1 MEVRDQMTTKN
12 SRKAGITVLAVL
24 AALAVPLSGQAGAVA
39 GGTVTGDK
47 TLGAADIPCGG
58 SVPVTVTLNAE
69 TGIAGNPVDI
79 ELVLDR
85 SGSMQGQ
92 AIIDL
97 KVAAKTFVDIIDEA
111 TDGSLDGVI
120 ANGSRVGMVSFAS
133 TASVDVPLTSDAN
146 AVKSAIDGLVA
157 ANNTNH
163 SAGIST
169 GQAQLAGSIPANS
182 KKMVI
187 LTDGETTVGGDA
199 SDDAANARAAGTE
212 IFGIGLR
219 TAAFEAEI
227 KDWTTDPDASHY
239 FFAPS
244 SAELQQ
250 IFTTIGAAIVV
261 PAATNVTVVDTVGPQ
276 FSASGAAVSKGS
288 VVQAGNQFTWTIGE
302 LRTES
307 VTLTF
312 TATHLPSA
320 GGGTIAV
327 NPSVSYSDTQ
337 GRLVTFPNP
346 TVKVHGCAAFID
358 VEPEHAVNELGT
370 PGQTHTVTAM
380 VSDDFGDPV
389 NGIDVSFSV
398 LSGPNAG
405 AAGASATAG
414 AGTTD
419 FTYPGKQGLA
429 GLGTDGIRGCF
440 TRAAGNAVCDDVLK
454 DWVDTTPPVVS
465 CTPTNNPAGGTI
477 PPATNED
484 GFYKLSATDAVDPNP
499 QLFIR
504 DSASPA
510 VFGGFPT
517 GTKIKLVQAPGAQPV
532 QKPGVGDINWK
543 ITLKGDALV
552 SAVDA
557 SGNRSAP
564 VMCLVPPRPK

>member
-1 MEVRDQMTTKN
+1 MEVRDQMTNKN
-12 SRKAGITVLAVL
+12 ARRAGMTVLAVL
-24 AALAVPLSGQAGAVA
+24 AALAVPFSGQAGAVA

-47 TLGAADIPCGG
+47 TLGATDISCGG

-92 AIIDL
+92 AIVDL

-120 ANGSRVGMVSFAS
+120 ANGSRVGMVSFAGS
-133 TASVDVPLTSDAN
+133 ASVDAGLTSNAN
-146 AVKSAIDGLVA
+146 TVKTAIDALVA
-157 ANNTNH
+157 VGSTNH
-163 SAGIST
+163 TAALNT
-169 GQAQLAGSIPANS
+169 GQAELAGSVPTNA

-187 LTDGETTVGGDA
+187 ITDGDNTDPGNPSA
-199 SDDAANARAAGTE
+199 AAANARAAGTE
-212 IFGIGLR
+212 IFGIGLGNNVVE
-219 TAAFEAEI
+219 AAI
-227 KDWTTDPDASHY
+227 RDWTTDPDSTHY
-239 FFAPS
+239 FHAPS

-276 FSASGAAVSKGS
+276 FSVSGAVASKGG
-288 VVQAGNQFTWTIGE
+288 VVQAGNQLTWTIGE

-370 PGQTHTVTAM
+370 PGQTHTVTAT
-380 VSDDFGDPV
+380 VTDDFGAPV
-389 NGIDVSFSV
+389 NGIGVSFTV
-398 LSGPNAG
+398 LSGPNTG
-405 AAGASATAG
+405 AAGAGATAG
-414 AGTTD
+414 AGTAD
-419 FTYPGKQGLA
+419 FTYPGMQGLA

-440 TRAAGNAVCDDVLK
+440 TNAAGNAVCDDVLK
-454 DWVDTTPPVVS
+454 DWVDTTPPVVT

-477 PPATNED
+477 PPASNED
-484 GFYKLSATDAVDPNP
+484 GFYQLSATDAVDPNP
-499 QLFIR
+499 KLFVR

-532 QKPGVGDINWK
+532 QKPGVGDIDWK

-557 SGNRSAP
+557 SGNWSAP
-564 VMCLVPPRPK
+564 VACLVPPRPK